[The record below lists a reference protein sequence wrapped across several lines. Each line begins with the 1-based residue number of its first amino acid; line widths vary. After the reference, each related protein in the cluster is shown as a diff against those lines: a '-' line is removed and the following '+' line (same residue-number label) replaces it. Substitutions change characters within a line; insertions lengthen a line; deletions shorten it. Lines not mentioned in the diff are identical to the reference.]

1 MKIHCQC
8 ILEREESLQ
17 NRLMHSRKQDV
28 NIIVA
33 HFIQNWRQVFFL
45 PYLRCYIVAL
55 AREKEKR
62 KSYWFLFGFLVG
74 SLHSVFLCH
83 KRSNIIMIRFQ
94 EHCEDTKPVLVPTF
108 PSSNMLRSSSE
119 FLFIILYHT
128 QFYDIFMGFLAWHG
142 MAWRTL
148 IYYDTFNWTLFF
160 WRAFRYSFPFFLFVS
175 GFFFFHS
182 VLNAQAHTSSF
193 NGIDLFLF
201 PLLLAIVM
209 LYWCSFFPFDI

>member
-1 MKIHCQC
+1 MWTLLWHILSKIEGKFFFCHICVV
-8 ILEREESLQ
+8 ILSL
-17 NRLMHSRKQDV
+17 
-28 NIIVA
+28 
-33 HFIQNWRQVFFL
+33 W
-45 PYLRCYIVAL
+45 P
-55 AREKEKR
+55 EKKR
-62 KSYWFLFGFLVG
+62 KENHIDFYLVSWSG

-128 QFYDIFMGFLAWHG
+128 EFYDIFMGFLAWHG
-142 MAWRTL
+142 MAWHGAL

-160 WRAFRYSFPFFLFVS
+160 WRAFRYSFLFFLFVS